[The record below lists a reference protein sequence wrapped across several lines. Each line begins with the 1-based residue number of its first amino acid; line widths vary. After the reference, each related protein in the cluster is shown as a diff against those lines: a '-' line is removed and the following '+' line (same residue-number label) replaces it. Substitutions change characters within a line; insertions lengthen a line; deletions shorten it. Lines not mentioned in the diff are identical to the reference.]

1 MCISNVKKGMKFIMN
16 YYEILE
22 VPYDASFS
30 NIKSSYLRLAK
41 KNYPDMFSQ
50 QDDGERMKQLNEAYA
65 VLKNKK
71 KRALYDRWLSD
82 EFVKASKLLKDNLND
97 NMDEKFE
104 SKGENRK
111 IYSDKVEILLQDI
124 DIEAS
129 YLRQLLVKAERVIKG
144 MENLELKAFNN
155 LDSCIN
161 DIDNSILRLF
171 INLQIKAISC
181 GAVYKFDKMF
191 ELEKEAKVVLAKLK
205 LYSAFNINLL
215 SEFLNES
222 SISLQKINKIKQ
234 LIIKYPEN
242 KKIINL
248 CKYANRL
255 YNDYIIR
262 WNKNIYS
269 LTSYRHYKL
278 IYDKMDEVK
287 KINKDCNQIL
297 KANYMQNLSKLKELR
312 QNGYGVS
319 NLRFLLSASI
329 GSIALIDAV
338 TIPLFMNNGVV
349 LFVNIGGLLIMLLV
363 FRKLVT
369 SNNYD
374 VIDYINRVKNYKN

>member
-1 MCISNVKKGMKFIMN
+1 
-16 YYEILE
+16 
-22 VPYDASFS
+22 
-30 NIKSSYLRLAK
+30 
-41 KNYPDMFSQ
+41 MFSQ

-82 EFVKASKLLKDNLND
+82 EFVKASKLLKDNLNE

-144 MENLELKAFNN
+144 MENLELKASNN

-242 KKIINL
+242 KKTINL

-374 VIDYINRVKNYKN
+374 VIDYINRVKKL

>member
-82 EFVKASKLLKDNLND
+82 EFVKASKLLKDNLN
-97 NMDEKFE
+97 
-104 SKGENRK
+104 EN
-111 IYSDKVEILLQDI
+111 
-124 DIEAS
+124 
-129 YLRQLLVKAERVIKG
+129 
-144 MENLELKAFNN
+144 
-155 LDSCIN
+155 
-161 DIDNSILRLF
+161 
-171 INLQIKAISC
+171 
-181 GAVYKFDKMF
+181 
-191 ELEKEAKVVLAKLK
+191 
-205 LYSAFNINLL
+205 
-215 SEFLNES
+215 
-222 SISLQKINKIKQ
+222 
-234 LIIKYPEN
+234 
-242 KKIINL
+242 
-248 CKYANRL
+248 
-255 YNDYIIR
+255 
-262 WNKNIYS
+262 
-269 LTSYRHYKL
+269 
-278 IYDKMDEVK
+278 MDEVK

-374 VIDYINRVKNYKN
+374 V